1 MISWS
6 LFLLS
11 CVSEDSVDTAQLII
25 DVDGDGF
32 PFEEDCNDNNPNIH
46 PQADEYCD
54 LIDNNCDGRI
64 DEDEAIDAYTWFF
77 DEDGDGYGTE
87 EQSALACTP
96 PYKHSAYSGD
106 CRDDN
111 PSYHPGAQERDCTD
125 PNDYNCDGYVEYKDD
140 DGDGYAACVDCEDN
154 NPRVFPGVTEE
165 AKSECLTPK
174 RTAEYYA
181 AQSSAYFDTMDY
193 RVDME
198 EWPPYSELVARWE
211 WPPWLLLT
219 AFSRDN
225 IELTDTLLKL
235 YPSIVTDRDCRG
247 FDTQPFGR
255 CYVTFYY
262 DSHNGLGCPIYEEF
276 TFNDQ
281 GEITFIEAW
290 SDVDGL
296 RPQALDDPWA
306 ESDSVYRLSTL
317 IPGLGNET
325 GKIDLD
331 GEAMLLAA
339 QNNDDINDFIYRAES
354 WYSTWLAEYMDSDD
368 SMWSVGCGWD

>member
-87 EQSALACTP
+87 EQSALACTA

-165 AKSECLTPK
+165 AKSE
-174 RTAEYYA
+174 
-181 AQSSAYFDTMDY
+181 
-193 RVDME
+193 
-198 EWPPYSELVARWE
+198 
-211 WPPWLLLT
+211 
-219 AFSRDN
+219 
-225 IELTDTLLKL
+225 
-235 YPSIVTDRDCRG
+235 
-247 FDTQPFGR
+247 
-255 CYVTFYY
+255 
-262 DSHNGLGCPIYEEF
+262 
-276 TFNDQ
+276 
-281 GEITFIEAW
+281 
-290 SDVDGL
+290 
-296 RPQALDDPWA
+296 
-306 ESDSVYRLSTL
+306 
-317 IPGLGNET
+317 
-325 GKIDLD
+325 
-331 GEAMLLAA
+331 
-339 QNNDDINDFIYRAES
+339 
-354 WYSTWLAEYMDSDD
+354 
-368 SMWSVGCGWD
+368 